1 MLEGLKARRLEGLN
15 AMEEEEG
22 TQMDE
27 VRKDSERYRKLE
39 VWQLA
44 DSLALGVYRA
54 TKSFPNEEIYG
65 ITSQLRRAALSIP
78 TNIVEGYA
86 RRGDRELARFVD
98 IALGSLAETR
108 YLLSFCAKLG
118 YLSYE
123 KLNELEGQGANLGGK
138 LWKFYGG
145 IRQGLRNSRR
155 G

>member
-65 ITSQLRRAALSIP
+65 ITSQLRRAALPIP

-108 YLLSFCAKLG
+108 YLLSFCAKLRIP
-118 YLSYE
+118 L
-123 KLNELEGQGANLGGK
+123 
-138 LWKFYGG
+138 
-145 IRQGLRNSRR
+145 I
-155 G
+155 